1 MDHFK
6 MVEICNNILTQMNED
21 DEFKYFI
28 NNTDKDIFVTVKVE
42 TSQEHITI
50 SDSLINIKCR
60 IHGLA
65 FDTFIIVKNNSS
77 LLEEDKNL
85 KIKANK
91 VTVGLTNNV
100 LEFNFV
106 GMFSYLLNNL
116 FIELGYY
123 KNYYIQN
130 FRNYQN
136 TIAPL
141 PDSQSISEKDIHQNM
156 TKIIFR

>member
-28 NNTDKDIFVTVKVE
+28 NNTDKDIFVTVIVE
-42 TSQEHITI
+42 NSQKHITI
-50 SDSLINIKCR
+50 NVSLIKIKCLV
-60 IHGLA
+60 HGLV

-91 VTVGLTNNV
+91 VTVGLNNNEF
-100 LEFNFV
+100 EFNFV

-116 FIELGYY
+116 LVEMGYY
-123 KNYYIQN
+123 KNKT
-130 FRNYQN
+130 RN
-136 TIAPL
+136 L
-141 PDSQSISEKDIHQNM
+141 
-156 TKIIFR
+156 IIDFI

>member
-42 TSQEHITI
+42 TSQEHITT
-50 SDSLINIKCR
+50 SDSLINIKCG

-65 FDTFIIVKNNSS
+65 FDTFIIVKNNFS

-91 VTVGLTNNV
+91 VTVGLNNNEF
-100 LEFNFV
+100 EFNFV
-106 GMFSYLLNNL
+106 GMFSYLLNNML
-116 FIELGYY
+116 VELGYY
-123 KNYYIQN
+123 KNKT
-130 FRNYQN
+130 RN
-136 TIAPL
+136 L
-141 PDSQSISEKDIHQNM
+141 
-156 TKIIFR
+156 IIDFI

>member
-28 NNTDKDIFVTVKVE
+28 NNTDKDIFVAVKVE
-42 TSQEHITI
+42 NSQKHITN
-50 SDSLINIKCR
+50 SYSLVTIKCQV
-60 IHGLA
+60 HGLP
-65 FDTFIIVKNNSS
+65 FDTFTTVKNNFS

-91 VTVGLTNNV
+91 VTVGLNNNEF
-100 LEFNFV
+100 EFNFV

-116 FIELGYY
+116 LVEMGYY
-123 KNYYIQN
+123 KNKT
-130 FRNYQN
+130 RN
-136 TIAPL
+136 L
-141 PDSQSISEKDIHQNM
+141 
-156 TKIIFR
+156 IIDFK

>member
-42 TSQEHITI
+42 NSQKHVTN
-50 SDSLINIKCR
+50 SCSLISIKCG

-65 FDTFIIVKNNSS
+65 FDTFIIVKNVSS
-77 LLEEDKNL
+77 LLEENKNL
-85 KIKANK
+85 IIKTGRT
-91 VTVGLTNNV
+91 TVGLTGNNF
-100 LEFNFV
+100 EFNFV
-106 GMFSYLLNNL
+106 GMLSYLLNSL

-123 KNYYIQN
+123 KNKT
-130 FRNYQN
+130 RN
-136 TIAPL
+136 L
-141 PDSQSISEKDIHQNM
+141 
-156 TKIIFR
+156 IIDFI

>member
-28 NNTDKDIFVTVKVE
+28 ENTDKDIFVTVKVE
-42 TSQEHITI
+42 NSQKHITI
-50 SDSLINIKCR
+50 SYSLVTIKCQV
-60 IHGLA
+60 HGLA

-85 KIKANK
+85 KIKTGR
-91 VTVGLTNNV
+91 VTVGLTNNEF
-100 LEFNFV
+100 EFNFV

-116 FIELGYY
+116 FVELGYY
-123 KNYYIQN
+123 KNKT
-130 FRNYQN
+130 RN
-136 TIAPL
+136 L
-141 PDSQSISEKDIHQNM
+141 
-156 TKIIFR
+156 IIDFK